1 MVAEAVRYTADV
13 VLEVRSGEV
22 ITHHDAAIEV
32 TNGRVS
38 AVGRPDDLGPAPATV
53 THLGGMVMPGL
64 VNVHCHAP
72 MTLFRSAGD
81 GLPLD
86 RWLSEAIWPRE
97 GAMTPDDVHAGMLLG
112 STEMLLAGV
121 TTSMEM
127 YLHDEAIVEAV
138 RTTGARLVSTPGILR
153 VIHGADLSGRLDYI
167 RELHQRHHDPE
178 QRISI
183 GFGPHSVY
191 ELDEDLLR
199 TITAAA
205 ADLDAVFHIHLEE
218 TQEER
223 ARVLERDG
231 RSATQVL
238 DDVGALERTFVGAHG
253 VWLDADDRRLLG
265 QAGANIAHCP
275 NSNLKLGS
283 GFADVRAMLDNGI
296 NVAVATDG
304 PASADSL
311 DLWRGIGL
319 AAGIARAVRLD
330 PGALGASDV
339 LLMATASGGRAIGQ
353 PDVGTL
359 TIGSRADFCR
369 IDLDQPVFEPSLDDH
384 ELLTHLAFTNHGG
397 YVSDVWVDGE
407 PVVVDHAPVNVDLD
421 AVMADVSR
429 RARTG
434 AN

>member
-1 MVAEAVRYTADV
+1 MTDGRITAIGPVDS
-13 VLEVRSGEV
+13 LGELDPHSV
-22 ITHHDAAIEV
+22 K
-32 TNGRVS
+32 RV
-38 AVGRPDDLGPAPATV
+38 
-53 THLGGMVMPGL
+53 GGLLMPGL

-72 MTLFRSAGD
+72 MAMFRSAGD

-97 GAMTPDDVHAGMLLG
+97 GVMTPDDVHAGMLLG

-138 RTTGARLVSTPGILR
+138 RTTGGRLVSTPGILR
-153 VIHGADLSGRLDYI
+153 VIHGADLSGRIDYI
-167 RELHQRHHDPE
+167 NDLHQRHHDPD

-191 ELDEDLLR
+191 ELDEELLR
-199 TITAAA
+199 TIAAA
-205 ADLDAVFHIHLEE
+205 TADLDAVFHIHLEE
-218 TQEER
+218 TREER
-223 ARVLERDG
+223 ALVLERDG

-238 DDVGALERTFVGAHG
+238 ADVGALDGTFVGAHG

-265 QAGANIAHCP
+265 DAGASIAHCP

-283 GFADVRAMLDNGI
+283 GFADVRAMIDDGV

-311 DLWRGIGL
+311 DLWRGVGL

-330 PGALGASDV
+330 PGALGATDV
-339 LLMATASGGRAIGQ
+339 LLMATARGGQAIAQ

-359 TIGSRADFCR
+359 TIGSRADFLR
-369 IDLDQPVFEPSLDDH
+369 IDLDQPVFEPALDDH

-397 YVSDVWVDGE
+397 YVSDVWVDGN
-407 PVVVDHAPVNVDLD
+407 PVVVDHAPVNVDLGE
-421 AVMADVSR
+421 VIADVSR
-429 RARTG
+429 RAAAG
-434 AN
+434 DS